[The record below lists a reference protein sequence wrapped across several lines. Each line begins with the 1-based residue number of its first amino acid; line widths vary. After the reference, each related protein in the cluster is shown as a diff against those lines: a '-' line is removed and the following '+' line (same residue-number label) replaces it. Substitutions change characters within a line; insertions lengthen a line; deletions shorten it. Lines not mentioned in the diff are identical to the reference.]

1 MRPMQSKLFK
11 RGQINTKYKERW
23 FVLNEL
29 TLQLEYH
36 DTEQSQYALGTIAL
50 SDVYA
55 IHTSLNTTDPP
66 DYVVQNCKNNS
77 GKQYTFEL
85 ITSFRTYV
93 LATDHYVLC
102 SQWVNELSRV
112 IFGEVIYD
120 GVLRKLGKVH
130 KVWRTRYFVLNK
142 YKQIK
147 YYPTKKRVQ
156 LLGTITV
163 DSQIAPMTQEHHT
176 YGLGFDHVF
185 QIVTKKRTWKLC
197 APTKG
202 EKNNWIQHIKALI
215 NDTNNSVTQRNSLS
229 LLQSQTSDINTPLN
243 QMQQDK
249 PKWVARVRSINN
261 QNQLLFQD
269 FVNGGFTTEK
279 PAAFRDPN
287 NKWMATLTPNGMMGC
302 SDYQYR
308 NIETQQVQWT
318 APKCFDLNVSN
329 PPPFNPNA
337 AHHKYSQYEPVV
349 PTAPAMV
356 DYRAVRCSNAYD
368 TDYKQQEPGVIRQPT
383 VVRQRKELNNL
394 RRERESLLIENSLL
408 KGAAEDVKATYYAK
422 ESENKNLK
430 QIAKQKEIENRK
442 LQKEKQD
449 ALNRNKQI
457 QKEKE
462 KLKKQAKEIEKEV
475 KEKEKEK
482 QELLH
487 EVGVNVVWKWKGD
500 DGVFNAYDKAISEN
514 VEMLKIGQAHAFTDE
529 HKYIIRRKTKNTATQ
544 KNHKTGTT
552 RRVQRSIERGKY
564 HTIWQWKGDNTI
576 WSNYDPMTSKKI
588 EQLTIGNSS
597 TFTFGSNERKYVI
610 TKQSTSAGEQTNSA
624 TNFQRDVRRIC
635 TFEQMK
641 MDRAN
646 NKSKTR
652 YPKWWSISL
661 KAKRNHY
668 GDVKLVSLNMFS
680 DPAAQRVIQT
690 FKRTVSNKEI
700 IKIESVENQM
710 LYDKFWNERNTM
722 KKLIGQSKINEQW
735 LFHGTGNEDIM
746 NTITKEGFR
755 KEFNTTALHGK
766 GTYFAR
772 DASYSVGYSSK
783 DKYGIHKMFQ
793 CVVICGES
801 IQGKG
806 AYELRT
812 WPKKAS
818 NGLIYDTLVD
828 SKANPSIYVIHENAR
843 AYPMFVIHFQ
853 NKQKNDGF
861 DWGF

>member
-318 APKCFDLNVSN
+318 APKCFDLNSSN
-329 PPPFNPNA
+329 PPSFNPNA
-337 AHHKYSQYEPVV
+337 AHHKYSQ
-349 PTAPAMV
+349 
-356 DYRAVRCSNAYD
+356 YD

-462 KLKKQAKEIEKEV
+462 KFKKQAKEIEKEV

-610 TKQSTSAGEQTNSA
+610 TKQSTSAGEQTN
-624 TNFQRDVRRIC
+624 
-635 TFEQMK
+635 
-641 MDRAN
+641 
-646 NKSKTR
+646 
-652 YPKWWSISL
+652 
-661 KAKRNHY
+661 
-668 GDVKLVSLNMFS
+668 
-680 DPAAQRVIQT
+680 
-690 FKRTVSNKEI
+690 
-700 IKIESVENQM
+700 
-710 LYDKFWNERNTM
+710 
-722 KKLIGQSKINEQW
+722 
-735 LFHGTGNEDIM
+735 
-746 NTITKEGFR
+746 
-755 KEFNTTALHGK
+755 
-766 GTYFAR
+766 
-772 DASYSVGYSSK
+772 
-783 DKYGIHKMFQ
+783 
-793 CVVICGES
+793 
-801 IQGKG
+801 
-806 AYELRT
+806 
-812 WPKKAS
+812 
-818 NGLIYDTLVD
+818 
-828 SKANPSIYVIHENAR
+828 
-843 AYPMFVIHFQ
+843 
-853 NKQKNDGF
+853 
-861 DWGF
+861 